1 MENKTNINWFPGHMA
16 KAIRLIED
24 TLHSVDFVIECRD
37 ARAPF
42 STRNPVLEKTV
53 QTKKRLILLTKKDL
67 ANPTK
72 TNEWVKTLEDQ
83 GHEVL
88 LLDVLNDPI
97 KKLVLDKTDLLM
109 KERFERDKRR
119 GIRSR
124 PSRALIVGVPNVGKS
139 TVINQLGKR
148 RAAKVENRPG
158 VTQALKLIK
167 VSDQL
172 EIVDTPGV
180 LWPKFESLEM
190 GIRCALV
197 GSIKETGYPI
207 EVVSDYAKETLI
219 KIMPENLKQMYKL
232 DNFDHFFEDIAK
244 NKGYLEQGGYLEV
257 DKARQTFIQDVQ
269 NGALGAITWD

>member
-1 MENKTNINWFPGHMA
+1 MTQVQWFPGHMA

-24 TLHSVDFVIECRD
+24 NINTVDFVIECRD

-42 STRNPVLEKTV
+42 STRNPVLAKTV
-53 QTKKRLILLTKKDL
+53 SSKKSLILLTKKDL
-67 ANPTK
+67 ADPEK
-72 TNEWVKTLEDQ
+72 TNKWVKQLTDE

-97 KKLVLDKTDLLM
+97 KKLILEKTEIIM
-109 KERFERDKRR
+109 KERHERDKRR

-139 TVINQLGKR
+139 TVINQLGRR

-158 VTQALKLIK
+158 VTQSLKLVK
-167 VSDQL
+167 VSETL

-180 LWPKFESLEM
+180 LWPKFETEEM
-190 GIRCALV
+190 GIKCALV

-207 EVVSDYAKETLI
+207 ELVSNYAKDTLI
-219 KIMPENLKQMYKL
+219 QTHAQNLKTTYKL
-232 DNFDHFFEDIAK
+232 ENFDHFFEDIAK
-244 NKGYLEQGGYLEV
+244 NKGFLDHGATL
-257 DKARQTFIQDVQ
+257 DITKARAVFIHDVQ
-269 NGALGAITWD
+269 NGVLGSITWD